1 MAIVSSGPEQRH
13 AIRARAR
20 RVIGVFIVGVLI
32 VASMYLYN
40 YVTTANR
47 FAIEKVELAGLSR
60 VDPSSLQRLVGD
72 LRGQN
77 ILLAPLDAV
86 EARLESHP
94 RIASVESRRVLPNRV
109 VYSISEREPVALV
122 YTDRFFEIDAAGMV
136 MAGDGYTGLLDL
148 PTITGVARDDVRAG
162 RLCEDP
168 MVSGALE
175 ALRVCRD
182 LGAEFA
188 GNISELRTT
197 RTGVSIRS
205 LRDDCVLLLG
215 DGDYERRLRKFFML
229 RDELARRE
237 ETGKLIDLRF
247 ENQVVLR
254 NGGL

>member
-13 AIRARAR
+13 DIRARAR

-60 VDPSSLQRLVGD
+60 VDPAALERLAGD

-77 ILLAPLDAV
+77 ILLAPLDVV

-94 RIASVESRRVLPNRV
+94 RVASVECRRVLPNRV
-109 VYSISEREPVALV
+109 VYHVTEREPVALV

-136 MAGDGYTGLLDL
+136 MPGDRYTGLLDL
-148 PTITGVARDDVRAG
+148 PTITGVSRDDVRAG
-162 RLCEDP
+162 RRCEDP
-168 MVSGALE
+168 MVRGALE

-188 GNISELRTT
+188 ANISELRA
-197 RTGVSIRS
+197 GASGISIRS
-205 LRDDCVLLLG
+205 LRDDCVVVVG
-215 DGDYERRLRKFFML
+215 DGDYERRLRKFFVL
-229 RDELARRE
+229 REELARRE
-237 ETGKLIDLRF
+237 EPGKLIDLRF

-254 NGGL
+254 SGM